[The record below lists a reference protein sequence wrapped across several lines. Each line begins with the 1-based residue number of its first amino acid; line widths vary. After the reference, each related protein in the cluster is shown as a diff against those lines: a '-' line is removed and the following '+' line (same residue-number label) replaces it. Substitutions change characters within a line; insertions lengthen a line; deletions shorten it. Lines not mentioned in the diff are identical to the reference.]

1 MQDRRKGPD
10 GEIITNKQCQNNLK
24 DFWKVASIT
33 SQWNGCKL
41 KKKKKEYAL
50 GTGDEW
56 KHWEYRKNVC
66 NSRKLFLHYVAL
78 IKYHAPTQ
86 KGKYF
91 DIYTLLRRLV
101 DVNSCSTKY
110 IGLIK
115 TVFLFASLKSELLQ
129 ENKQTT
135 KKP

>member
-41 KKKKKEYAL
+41 KKKKEYAL

-56 KHWEYRKNVC
+56 KH
-66 NSRKLFLHYVAL
+66 
-78 IKYHAPTQ
+78 
-86 KGKYF
+86 
-91 DIYTLLRRLV
+91 
-101 DVNSCSTKY
+101 
-110 IGLIK
+110 
-115 TVFLFASLKSELLQ
+115 
-129 ENKQTT
+129 
-135 KKP
+135 

>member
-33 SQWNGCKL
+33 SQWNGCKF

-56 KHWEYRKNVC
+56 KH
-66 NSRKLFLHYVAL
+66 
-78 IKYHAPTQ
+78 
-86 KGKYF
+86 
-91 DIYTLLRRLV
+91 
-101 DVNSCSTKY
+101 
-110 IGLIK
+110 
-115 TVFLFASLKSELLQ
+115 
-129 ENKQTT
+129 
-135 KKP
+135 